1 MLPPDSRGRLQPA
14 APAPSMSY
22 DVAELGHSWDEV
34 LELEVSGA
42 IL

>member
-1 MLPPDSRGRLQPA
+1 
-14 APAPSMSY
+14 MSY